1 LYELTPITAGADK
14 GLRFE
19 PGIPQE
25 EPMRAL
31 ILATVVAAMTSTAAI
46 AQQSPQQPM
55 MGGQM
60 PGAMMQYGGMG
71 HMMMGQGMM
80 GQGMMDQGG
89 MPMMGM
95 NPSQHI
101 EGRLA
106 FLKTELK
113 ITEAQAAPWNAYA
126 DAVRANAKRMGEL
139 MDQMMSGNMA
149 MQGQPGMMMQGQSG
163 MMMQGQSGM
172 MMSLPDRLNRAEQHM
187 AAHMEMLAAIKGP
200 TMQLYGALSEEQ
212 KRLADQLIG
221 PMGMM

>member
-1 LYELTPITAGADK
+1 
-14 GLRFE
+14 
-19 PGIPQE
+19 
-25 EPMRAL
+25 MRAL
-31 ILATVVAAMTSTAAI
+31 ILAAAVAVLTGTPAI

-60 PGAMMQYGGMG
+60 PGAMMEHGGMG
-71 HMMMGQGMM
+71 HMMMGHMM
-80 GQGMMDQGG
+80 MDQGMMDGG

-95 NPSQHI
+95 NPSQHV

-139 MDQMMSGNMA
+139 MDQMMSGGMP
-149 MQGQPGMMMQGQSG
+149 MTGQPA
-163 MMMQGQSGM
+163 
-172 MMSLPDRLNRAEQHM
+172 MMSLPDRLGWAERHM
-187 AAHMEMLAAIKGP
+187 AAHMEMLAAIKEP
-200 TMQLYGALSEEQ
+200 AMQLYGALSDEQ

>member
-1 LYELTPITAGADK
+1 
-14 GLRFE
+14 
-19 PGIPQE
+19 
-25 EPMRAL
+25 MRAL
-31 ILATVVAAMTSTAAI
+31 ILAAAIAVLTGTAAI

-80 GQGMMDQGG
+80 GQGMMDQGMMDQGG

-126 DAVRANAKRMGEL
+126 DAERANAKRMSEL
-139 MDQMMSGNMA
+139 MDGMMSGGTM
-149 MQGQPGMMMQGQSG
+149 MQGQPGMT
-163 MMMQGQSGM
+163 
-172 MMSLPDRLNRAEQHM
+172 MSVPDRLARTDQHLQ
-187 AAHMEMLAAIKGP
+187 AHMELLKAIKEP
-200 TMQLYGALSEEQ
+200 TLQLYGVLSDEQ
-212 KRLADQLIG
+212 KRLADQLLG
-221 PMGMM
+221 PMGMMGMMGMM

>member
-1 LYELTPITAGADK
+1 
-14 GLRFE
+14 
-19 PGIPQE
+19 
-25 EPMRAL
+25 MRAL
-31 ILATVVAAMTSTAAI
+31 ILAAVVAVLTGTAAI

-60 PGAMMQYGGMG
+60 PGAMMEQGGMG
-71 HMMMGQGMM
+71 HMMMGHMMMDQGMM
-80 GQGMMDQGG
+80 GMMDRGG

-139 MDQMMSGNMA
+139 MDQMMS
-149 MQGQPGMMMQGQSG
+149 SG
-163 MMMQGQSGM
+163 MMMQGQPGM
-172 MMSLPDRLNRAEQHM
+172 TMSLPDRLNWAEQHM
-187 AAHMEMLAAIKGP
+187 AAHMEMLAAIKAP
-200 TMQLYGALSEEQ
+200 TMQLYGALSDDQ
-212 KRLADQLIG
+212 KHLADQLIG

>member
-1 LYELTPITAGADK
+1 
-14 GLRFE
+14 
-19 PGIPQE
+19 
-25 EPMRAL
+25 MRAL
-31 ILATVVAAMTSTAAI
+31 ILAAAITVLASTAAI

-163 MMMQGQSGM
+163 MMM
-172 MMSLPDRLNRAEQHM
+172 SLPDRLNRAEQHM

>member
-1 LYELTPITAGADK
+1 
-14 GLRFE
+14 
-19 PGIPQE
+19 
-25 EPMRAL
+25 MRAL
-31 ILATVVAAMTSTAAI
+31 ILAAAVAVLTSTVAI

-60 PGAMMQYGGMG
+60 PGAMMEYGGMG

-95 NPSQHI
+95 SPSQHI

-139 MDQMMSGNMA
+139 IDQMMSG
-149 MQGQPGMMMQGQSG
+149 GMMMQGQP
-163 MMMQGQSGM
+163 GM
-172 MMSLPDRLNRAEQHM
+172 MMSLPDRLNWAEQHM

-200 TMQLYGALSEEQ
+200 TIQLYGVLTDDQ

>member
-1 LYELTPITAGADK
+1 
-14 GLRFE
+14 
-19 PGIPQE
+19 
-25 EPMRAL
+25 MRAL
-31 ILATVVAAMTSTAAI
+31 ILAAVVAVLTGTTAI

-55 MGGQM
+55 TGGQM
-60 PGAMMQYGGMG
+60 PGAMMEHGGMG
-71 HMMMGQGMM
+71 HMMMGHMMMDQGMM

-139 MDQMMSGNMA
+139 MDQMMSRGMA
-149 MQGQPGMMMQGQSG
+149 MQGQPGMT
-163 MMMQGQSGM
+163 
-172 MMSLPDRLNRAEQHM
+172 MSLPDRLNRAERHM
-187 AAHMEMLAAIKGP
+187 AAHLEMLAVIKEP
-200 TMQLYGALSEEQ
+200 AMQLYGALSDDQ